1 MGLKPPRVPD
11 RPRFR
16 SPPDMQLRSRMRAT
30 ITQLPWLWG
39 ILFIALAAVRVAE
52 YGYVRAHHALSVP
65 LWRHELAGLL
75 HDLDTSL
82 SLALA
87 LGVVYFAVT
96 FVGRRVAVWGTAGL
110 TAVLGVLHLAL
121 IRYFAK
127 TLQPLGAD
135 LWAYEATELID
146 TVQASGAADLVFGGL
161 ALLLAGGVVAL
172 TQVTHRRGSPRAVRA
187 AVALLMAISVF
198 AAPPRTAPPQPV
210 AEYLAPNKTAYLL
223 GQTAALVLD
232 RTTPSVGP
240 PDGIRA
246 EADPSAVVPHAEYPW
261 MYRAQYND
269 VLGPFFEEP
278 APSRSAAPPNLVF
291 IVFEGLGKTF
301 VGDDA
306 TYGGFTP
313 FVDSLAQEGL
323 YWKNMLSTTGRTFG
337 LMPSLFGSLPYAER
351 GFMAMGARMPRH
363 QTLPAL
369 LGDHGYFTSYYSGF
383 YTPFDNV
390 DRFLRRQDFD
400 RVVERERL
408 NQLYG
413 DDPGVEER
421 YWGYPDKQML
431 ARASSMIDTTT
442 RTPRLEIFHT
452 LQTHN
457 PFIVPN
463 EATYRR
469 RFEQR
474 LQRLNLRPSAESRY
488 RTYRSELTTFL
499 YTDEALRQFFRDY
512 RQRPEFEN
520 TIFVVTGDHRL
531 IPIPQSS
538 QIARYHVPLIVYSP
552 LLKRRDTFASV
563 STHADVVPTLLGF
576 LQDEYGVSLPDRAHW
591 LGTRIDTA
599 RQFRN
604 VRSMPLMRNKN
615 QLIDYLHG
623 DAYLAGDQVYRLGP
637 GMSLAPQED
646 PDRRTDLQRRLARF
660 KRTNRHVTQTDKLYR
675 ADVPL
680 SALPPT
686 TPFRAASQAPP
697 RATRSVRG
705 DSILADLDGRGLN
718 TSEQFQAARQQAF
731 NGEYEVARA
740 IARRLLAENPGFH
753 DVRTLLGRT
762 YSWSRQFEA
771 ARGHFEAVLR
781 RDSSYVDA
789 YNALADTELWA
800 GHPEAALGVLNAGLS
815 AHTDHPDLLARKVR
829 ALAALERHADAAT
842 ALSTL
847 EQVAPNHDQ
856 LDALKETLD
865 S

>member
-1 MGLKPPRVPD
+1 
-11 RPRFR
+11 
-16 SPPDMQLRSRMRAT
+16 MQLRPRIRAT
-30 ITQLPWLWG
+30 VNQLPWLWG
-39 ILFIALAAVRVAE
+39 ILFAALVVARAAE
-52 YGYVRAHHALSVP
+52 YGSVRAHHALSVS
-65 LWRHELAGLL
+65 LWRCELAGLL

-82 SLALA
+82 SLALM
-87 LGVVYFAVT
+87 LGLVYFVGT
-96 FVGRRVAVWGTAGL
+96 FIGRRVAVWGTAGL
-110 TAVLGVLHLAL
+110 TAVVAVLHLAL

-127 TLQPLGAD
+127 TLQPLGTD
-135 LWAYEATELID
+135 LWAYEATEVLD
-146 TVQASGAADLVFGGL
+146 TVQASGAADLLFWGL
-161 ALLLAGGVVAL
+161 ALLVAGGVVAL
-172 TQVTHRRGSPRAVRA
+172 TRVTHRRDSPVVVSVAVVVLMGGSV
-187 AVALLMAISVF
+187 IF
-198 AAPPRTAPPQPV
+198 APPRPASTQPA
-210 AEYLAPNKTAYLL
+210 AEHLSPNKTAYFL

-232 RTTPSVGP
+232 RTAPSVGL
-240 PDGIRA
+240 PDGTRA
-246 EADPSAVVPHAEYPW
+246 HADPSAVVPHAEYPW
-261 MYRAQYND
+261 MYRAQYDD
-269 VLGPFFEEP
+269 VLGPFFEDLP
-278 APSRSAAPPNLVF
+278 QSRDAAPPNLVF
-291 IVFEGLGKTF
+291 IVFEGLGTDF

-306 TYGGFTP
+306 PYGGFTP
-313 FVDSLAQEGL
+313 FVDSLAHEGL

-351 GFMAMGARMPRH
+351 GFMAMGDRMPRH
-363 QTLPAL
+363 HTLPGL
-369 LGDHGYFTSYYSGF
+369 LGDRGYFTSYYSGF

-390 DRFLRRQDFD
+390 DRFLKRQDFD

-413 DDPGVEER
+413 DDPGVTER
-421 YWGYPDKQML
+421 YWGYPDKEML

-452 LQTHN
+452 LQTHD
-457 PFIVPN
+457 PFVVPD
-463 EATYRR
+463 AAMYRR

-474 LQRLNLRPSAESRY
+474 LRRLSLSPSAESRY
-488 RTYRSELTTFL
+488 RTYQSELTTFL
-499 YTDEALRQFFRDY
+499 YTDDALRQFFRDY
-512 RQRPEFEN
+512 RERPEFEN
-520 TIFVVTGDHRL
+520 TIFVITGDHRL

-552 LLKRRDTFASV
+552 LLTRRDTFASV

-576 LQDEYGVSLPDRAHW
+576 LQDEYGVSLPERAHW

-604 VRSMPLMRNKN
+604 AHSMPLMRNKN

-623 DAYLAGDQVYRLGP
+623 DTYLAGDQVYRLGP
-637 GMSLAPQED
+637 GMTLAPQD
-646 PDRRTDLQRRLARF
+646 RPDRRTDLQRRLARF
-660 KRTNRHVTQTDKLYR
+660 KRTNQYVTQNDKLFR
-675 ADVPL
+675 PDVPL

-697 RATRSVRG
+697 RPPRSGRA
-705 DSILADLDGRGLN
+705 DSILADIDRRGLN

-731 NGEYEVARA
+731 DGEYQAARA
-740 IARRLLAENPGFH
+740 IARRLLAENPDFH

-789 YNALADTELWA
+789 YNALGDTELWA
-800 GHPEAALGVLNAGLS
+800 GRPEAALEVVNAGLS
-815 AHTDHPDLLARKVR
+815 AHPDHPDLLARKVR
-829 ALAALERHADAAT
+829 VLAALGRPTDAAA

-847 EQVAPNHDQ
+847 RQVAPDHDQ
-856 LDALKETLD
+856 LDALKQSLD